1 MEIGKNAFKKVIKE
15 DYEEVFMDD
24 EKPKV
29 TRPFQVLCKRQ
40 KLI

>member
-29 TRPFQVLCKRQ
+29 TEETQL
-40 KLI
+40 